1 MTPFQRTLRPTDIG
15 KLVDLTVVGDPDSK
29 SMAKM
34 QLDGVAAI
42 YNVLC
47 ESPVAYLADEVGMGK
62 TYQALTLA
70 AVLWNEKPTAR
81 ILFMSPRQ
89 NVQEKWLDDY
99 KRFFHSNYRRT
110 QQKGDDLVTS
120 VLFSEP
126 IHRPQRFDNL
136 RSWTPTTEKA
146 ERIAPFLRH
155 TSFARPVYITKHDT
169 ADIDRL
175 WRDIQRRVQGWG
187 LFGMDCP
194 EGLSPSDASRRLNL
208 AFGRALNKKLSEAA
222 DGEPY
227 FDLVI
232 IDEAQCLRNPST
244 QGNRVLSECLQG
256 QVAKWL
262 FMSATPAHSGPGD
275 ILRIVNHYPD
285 SCREIVPQGLERDL
299 PGLQEALRKF
309 MVRRQRRYLAKPK
322 DSASDE
328 IEVGKDKYR
337 NHEAARWSVRDSDM
351 TVLET
356 LAMGLVQ
363 KRLVDVLLE
372 RSNRYRIGFLSSFE
386 SLQSSIDTLHHSTPM
401 ESAIDDGEKGDW
413 HRDQADANAYE
424 KEGEAPDTGFIRE
437 LSRDFEDWFG
447 TPLPHPK
454 VDSVVRRIAARSFG
468 TDSEPGGE
476 KVLVFTRRVST
487 VHTLRKRLTKLYV
500 QAIEARMRRC
510 WNLDFGW
517 RRWVGGIEEPDDD
530 DDPEAFDAEPEG
542 DPFRR
547 AMSKGGWLFRYR
559 QTFRASGR
567 NALFFE
573 DGWLQRLCMAGRVE
587 PKDAAEKLS
596 NKLWAESWAHA
607 SVTSGD
613 RRRQHRADRLRYL
626 AVQAIRREPRIFG
639 LDEETAE
646 PWRAAYEACLH
657 NHLDRE
663 RIKADADPRQDFE
676 LFTSPTLWTSWD
688 ASFRGRKLSLPAADL
703 SKLQGGKGREDLL
716 RRQVARTL
724 LGQVFRL
731 SDTILDLYFS
741 DEGSRGSA
749 TRFLDRFLGW
759 LSSDDPGSIQLRR
772 DCRRW
777 LVHLRLIVDSCLDG
791 AGQEWD
797 ELARTETWRQI
808 FNLRPVIGVTGGSR
822 GHRAATRQFRMPSM
836 PRIIVCTDTLKE
848 GVDLHLF
855 CDRVLHYGVAWTS
868 GDMEQRVGRVDRFFS
883 QIERRLKHEGLS
895 DGVELHIGYPHVVSS
910 LERRQVELVIA
921 RQKEAESLMDS
932 PIAGALNEASEI
944 VDGAGTTRLKHRKL
958 GPFPVPDFPKAGRN
972 VVAISAKDSE
982 TTENHYFEWYQ
993 RLLCELKR
1001 RGLKILPDG
1010 TKPVRKATL
1019 KGNRSAETRHQH
1031 ELEWSFD
1038 AALRR
1043 YVLTVSNLLWP
1054 SDVTFSGGK
1063 RRCFVDRNRRIE
1075 TFVRL
1080 LVPTPDEGVDGAAI
1094 DRLIEALE
1102 GTVPSPNLDARDF
1115 WGEALECL
1123 AEDGVEWLT
1132 DHKARLRVRRG
1143 ARTHGITLYAYKG
1156 SVRVVGVVAPLTD
1169 LEDHPP
1175 EWDPRSGQEW
1185 GDWALHATGNLPL
1198 GYLDVHHRD
1207 GLVFG
1212 IHAHH
1217 GDLAMDARWRLVK
1230 EVAWRADMW
1239 EATLT
1244 GVDRQ

>member
-1 MTPFQRTLRPTDIG
+1 MTPFQSTLRPEDIG
-15 KLVDLTVVGDPDSK
+15 DLVDLTVVGDPDSN
-29 SMAKM
+29 SMARM
-34 QLDGVAAI
+34 QLEGVAAI
-42 YNVLC
+42 YDVLC
-47 ESPVAYLADEVGMGK
+47 EGPVAYLADEVGMGK

-99 KRFFHSNYRRT
+99 KRFFHSNYRRR
-110 QQKGDDLVTS
+110 QGLGDDLVTS

-126 IHRPQRFDNL
+126 IHRPERFDNL
-136 RSWTPTTEKA
+136 RSWTPTTGKA

-155 TSFARPVYITKHDT
+155 TSFARPVYITKSNT
-169 ADIDRL
+169 ANMDRL
-175 WRDIQRRVQGWG
+175 WPDILQRVQGWG
-187 LFGMDCP
+187 IFKMDCP
-194 EGLSPSDASRRLNL
+194 EGLSPSNASRKLNL
-208 AFGRALNKKLSEAA
+208 AFGRALNAKLSDAA
-222 DGEPY
+222 HGEPY

-244 QGNRVLSECLQG
+244 QGNRVLSECLRG

-262 FMSATPAHSGPGD
+262 FMSATPAHGGPGD
-275 ILRIVNHYPD
+275 IQRILNHYPG
-285 SCREIVPQGLERDL
+285 CGEIVPQGLEGDL
-299 PGLQEALRKF
+299 PGLQEALRTF
-309 MVRRQRRYLAKPK
+309 MVRRQRRYLAKSK
-322 DSASDE
+322 DSVAGE
-328 IEVGKDKYR
+328 TKVGKREYR
-337 NHEAARWSVRDSDM
+337 NHEATRWGVRDSDM

-363 KRLVDVLLE
+363 KRLVDVLQE

-401 ESAIDDGEKGDW
+401 ESAIYDGEKGDW

-424 KEGEAPDTGFIRE
+424 KEAEAPDAGFIKE
-437 LSRDFEDWFG
+437 LNRDFEACFG

-454 VDSVVRRIAARSFG
+454 VDSVVDRIAPRSFG
-468 TDSEPGGE
+468 TNSEPGGE

-487 VHTLRKRLTKLYV
+487 VHTLRERLTRRHV

-510 WNLDFGW
+510 WNPDFGW
-517 RRWVGGIEEPDDD
+517 RERVGGVEEPDDN
-530 DDPEAFDAEPEG
+530 DDPEGFDAGPEG

-547 AMSKGGWLFRYR
+547 AMSKGNWLFRYR

-573 DGWLQRLCMAGRVE
+573 DGWLQRLCSAGRVGPE
-587 PKDAAEKLS
+587 DAAAALPDE
-596 NKLWAESWAHA
+596 LWAESWAHA
-607 SVTSGD
+607 SVTSGA

-626 AVQAIRREPRIFG
+626 AVQAIRRVPRIFG
-639 LDEETAE
+639 LDEETAK

-663 RIKADADPRQDFE
+663 HIEADADPRTDFE

-688 ASFRGRKLSLPAADL
+688 AYFRDGKLSLPAADPL
-703 SKLQGGKGREDLL
+703 KIQGRNGRENLL

-731 SDTILDLYFS
+731 SDTILDLHFS
-741 DEGSRGSA
+741 DVDSRGSA
-749 TRFLDRFLGW
+749 TSFPDRFLDW
-759 LSSDDPGSIQLRR
+759 LSSNDPGSSQVRR

-777 LVHLRLIVDSCLDG
+777 LVHLRLILDSCLDG
-791 AGQEWD
+791 AGQTWE

-822 GHRAATRQFRMPSM
+822 GHRAATRQFRTPSM

-910 LERRQVELVIA
+910 LERRQIELVIA

-932 PIAGALNEASEI
+932 PIAGALNKASEI
-944 VDGAGTTRLKHRKL
+944 VDGAGPTRLKHRKL
-958 GPFPVPDFPKAGRN
+958 GPFPVPEFPATGRN
-972 VVAISAKDSE
+972 IVAISANSSKRAAD
-982 TTENHYFEWYQ
+982 HYFDWYQ
-993 RLLCELKR
+993 MLLRQLER
-1001 RGLKILPDG
+1001 RGLEMSPDG
-1010 TKPVRKATL
+1010 TEPVRKATL
-1019 KGNRSAETRHQH
+1019 TGCRIAQTRHQH

-1038 AALRR
+1038 ASLRR
-1043 YVLTVSNLLWP
+1043 YVLTVSNLPWP
-1054 SDVTFSGGK
+1054 SNVSFSGGK
-1063 RRCFVDRNRRIE
+1063 RRRFVDRDRRIE
-1075 TFVRL
+1075 TFMRL

-1094 DRLIEALE
+1094 NHLIDALE
-1102 GTVPSPNLDARDF
+1102 GTVPSTNPDARDF
-1115 WGEALECL
+1115 WAEALDCL
-1123 AEDGVEWLT
+1123 TEDGVEWLS
-1132 DHKARLRVRRG
+1132 DHKARLRVRRD
-1143 ARTHGITLYAYKG
+1143 ARTHGVTLYAYKG

-1175 EWDPRSGQEW
+1175 EWGPRSGQEW

-1198 GYLDVHHRD
+1198 GYLDVHDRD

-1212 IHAHH
+1212 IHVHH
-1217 GDLAMDARWRLVK
+1217 GGLAMDARRRLVK

-1239 EATLT
+1239 EATLA